1 MAPARTL
8 AAQAAAEAADSAAI
22 NWWLLDPA
30 TDSVRGIGVQRAYRD
45 LLAGKQPRQQVVVAI
60 IDSGIDVNHPDLQAN
75 IWTNPR
81 EVAGNGQDDD
91 GNGYVD
97 DVHGWDF
104 IGGPN
109 GQDVDVDTYEITRV
123 YAMRIRFAHLVP
135 VYGHDTYARGSG
147 RLHIKLLDL
156 LPVADSHGHEYD
168 ISELITYLNDAVL
181 LAPSMLLNPATAWTQ
196 ADDHSFDVTLTDAGH
211 TVSARVFLDERGA
224 PVDFHA
230 DRYATLPDG
239 LVLARWRT
247 PVTRWETAPGRRPL
261 PGPAMAV
268 YDLPDGPFPY
278 AEGHFVPDSLAYNI
292 PPGHLT

>member
-1 MAPARTL
+1 MGAVSGSGAGAGAGGDLAQESARPNGRLYRALSRDVAAAGLRSDPAFREPVTDADL
-8 AAQAAAEAADSAAI
+8 AGLPEAVQRYLRFMGVVGRPRDWSFRARFTGRFRMRPDSGWAAAEAWQYNSA
-22 NWWLLDPA
+22 
-30 TDSVRGIGVQRAYRD
+30 V
-45 LLAGKQPRQQVVVAI
+45 
-60 IDSGIDVNHPDLQAN
+60 
-75 IWTNPR
+75 
-81 EVAGNGQDDD
+81 
-91 GNGYVD
+91 
-97 DVHGWDF
+97 
-104 IGGPN
+104 
-109 GQDVDVDTYEITRV
+109 EITRV

-135 VYGHDTYARGSG
+135 VYGHDIYARGSG

-292 PPGHLT
+292 PPCHLT